1 MRRRIEVH
9 NTNVHVCIK
18 DVLTDKKA
26 NKTHKRTHRLIQ
38 IEGTRGKE
46 EKKVKEEEEERKRLK
61 MKSKNKK

>member
-26 NKTHKRTHRLIQ
+26 NKTHKHTHRLIQ
-38 IEGTRGKE
+38 LIEGTRGKE
-46 EKKVKEEEEERKRLK
+46 EKKSERRGRRKEKI
-61 MKSKNKK
+61 KNEK